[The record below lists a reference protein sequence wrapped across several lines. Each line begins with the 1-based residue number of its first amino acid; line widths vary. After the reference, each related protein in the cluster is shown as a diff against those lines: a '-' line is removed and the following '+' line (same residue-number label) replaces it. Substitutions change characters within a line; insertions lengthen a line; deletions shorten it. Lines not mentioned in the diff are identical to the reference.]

1 MAVSA
6 GLSGSAD
13 CQRQLVKEPPVTAGP
28 ELGVPCLTGL
38 PTAAATSSVVS
49 RSQAAVSS
57 LPSLAP
63 WLAPWLAVA
72 LAVAPWVSLWVTP
85 LASADAPLSEP
96 SPPHEVTAVATTR
109 TRGARARRMVT
120 AGCYVGQRGRAAALA
135 RQVPRVLCRVRHAQS
150 RGSATVLP

>member
-57 LPSLAP
+57 LP

-72 LAVAPWVSLWVTP
+72 LDVAPWVSLWVTP
-85 LASADAPLSEP
+85 LPSADAPLSEP

-109 TRGARARRMVT
+109 
-120 AGCYVGQRGRAAALA
+120 
-135 RQVPRVLCRVRHAQS
+135 
-150 RGSATVLP
+150 